1 MVRESLPRI
10 PSVPSPPRVPI
21 ANQPTGGVVRRGII
35 PVKLQRL
42 FCKFSEFGDQFQ

>member
-21 ANQPTGGVVRRGII
+21 AQSADWRSGQEGDHPRQASTPI
-35 PVKLQRL
+35 LQI
-42 FCKFSEFGDQFQ
+42 Q